1 MPFYQAFMRILGEGR
16 PLGVHVVATADR
28 SGSVPT
34 AVSSNVSRRVI
45 LRLSDENA
53 YSLLN
58 APKDVLDERSAPG
71 RAIVDG
77 FETQIAVLGGTPNV
91 AEQTKLLGQWA
102 DELRALGAREVDE
115 IGSLPT
121 RLAWNAMPD
130 RIGEFP
136 VLGVAEDTLA
146 PRDFDPVGS
155 FVVAGP
161 PLAGKTNAMKALITS
176 MVRFDPSVRLFH
188 FGGRRSQLR
197 EFAPWMRSATTVD
210 DAKELATELAE
221 LVTDESLAA
230 RLMIVIEDVPQF
242 ADSPAERPLKALF
255 QAINRSEHFLIGD
268 ADVSQ
273 VTSGFGLIGDFK
285 GGRKGVI
292 LKPDAFD
299 GDAIFKVPFPKVK
312 RADFPEGRG
321 IFVQAGRQVTVQLPL
336 LDASTLPVEPAPA
349 PAPAAPPAGADVT
362 AVDVPSA

>member
-1 MPFYQAFMRILGEGR
+1 MRILGEGR

-34 AVSSNVSRRVI
+34 AISSNVSRRVV

-53 YSLLN
+53 YALLN

-102 DELRALGAREVDE
+102 EELRAIGAREVDE

-121 RLAWNAMPD
+121 RLAWQALPD

-136 VLGVAEDTLA
+136 VLGIAEDTLA
-146 PRDFDPVGS
+146 AREFDPVGT

-161 PLAGKTNAMKALITS
+161 PSAGKTNAMKALVTS
-176 MVRFDPSVRLFH
+176 MVRFDPAVRLFH
-188 FGGRRSQLR
+188 FGGRRSQLK
-197 EFAPWMRSATTVD
+197 EFAPWMRTATTPD
-210 DAKELATELAE
+210 EAKDLATELAE
-221 LVTDESLAA
+221 LVADESIDA

-255 QAINRSEHFLIGD
+255 QAVNRSEHVLIGD
-268 ADVSQ
+268 ADVTQ
-273 VTSGFGLIGDFK
+273 VTSGFGLVGDFK

-292 LKPDAFD
+292 IKPDAFD
-299 GDAIFKVPFPKVK
+299 GDAVFKVPFPKVK
-312 RADFPEGRG
+312 RSDFPDGRG

-336 LDASTLPVEPAPA
+336 VEASVLPVPQ
-349 PAPAAPPAGADVT
+349 AAPQH
-362 AVDVPSA
+362 